1 MMLHYYYLHENG
13 DLIHKRALDGSQ
25 VAEFRESNLVKMFWP
40 LDTTDRFSAWRLLVE
55 ALALGANKERVFDLA
70 KKWACGDKD
79 AQHFG
84 SALGLGLT
92 MDGNACCATR
102 ADFVNLQESPA
113 GFGGTYLEAIAELLR
128 AVGFRPSKTWGATV
142 RDALGTTQ

>member
-1 MMLHYYYLHENG
+1 MQHYYYLHENG
-13 DLIHKRALDGSQ
+13 ELIHKTVTGGSQ
-25 VAEFRESNLVKMFWP
+25 AADFRESDLVKMFWI
-40 LDTTDRFSAWRLLVE
+40 LDTGSRFDAWRILVE
-55 ALALGANKERVFDLA
+55 AKALGANEERVSELA
-70 KKWACGDKD
+70 TKWGCGDDD

-84 SALGLGLT
+84 SELGLNLT
-92 MDGNACCATR
+92 MDGNSHCATC

-113 GFGGTYLEAIAELLR
+113 GFGGTYLEAISELLR